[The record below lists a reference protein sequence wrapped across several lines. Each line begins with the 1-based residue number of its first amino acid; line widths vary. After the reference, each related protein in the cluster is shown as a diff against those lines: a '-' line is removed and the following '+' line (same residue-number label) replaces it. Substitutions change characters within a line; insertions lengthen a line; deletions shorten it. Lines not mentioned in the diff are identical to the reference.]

1 MKRFWMLAF
10 VAAFGVAACDT
21 APETA
26 DADDAMEEAAL
37 EETVDDMA
45 MATPALGDYTLA
57 AREGGNPEMVIGEED
72 VANLNIAESTWTATL
87 NGEPV
92 SNGTWVAEEGRLRV
106 TYESGDCA
114 GQEAIYDLNVG
125 DTGFT
130 MDLIESTCELAATHL
145 EYTMAGGDTMDHGAM
160 DEEATDEEAMD
171 EGGTEDGGE
180 M

>member
-10 VAAFGVAACDT
+10 VAAFGMAACDT

-72 VANLNIAESTWTATL
+72 VTNLNIAESTWTFTV

-92 SNGTWVAEEGRLRV
+92 SNGTWVAEEGRVRV
-106 TYESGDCA
+106 MHESGDCA
-114 GQEAIYDLNVG
+114 GHEAVYDTNVG

-130 MDLIESTCELAATHL
+130 MDLIESTCEVAPTHL
-145 EYTMAGGDTMDHGAM
+145 EYTMAGGDMMDHGAM
-160 DEEATDEEAMD
+160 EEEAMD

-180 M
+180 L